1 MKVYLI
7 VLAFVMLIIPATIS
21 YAASSAKT
29 LGDLKKELSNLKSQK
44 TSILLKKKS
53 ELLSKIAELTE
64 KLSIVENYLSKN
76 TKILSAPVLVKTI
89 PEVTVA
95 YMKVTLESYDCLFD
109 LMPKMGSLMEKAFCK
124 CALPEYCF
132 TNYLEPCYKDENICV
147 EICEAVTEKKK
158 ETGGLRFKKMPE
170 VQAACIFH
178 KGSYRFFP
186 ESYEILLKYI
196 EENGYKISGEI
207 RESYID
213 GVWNKDDESQWLSEI
228 QIPVEKI

>member
-1 MKVYLI
+1 
-7 VLAFVMLIIPATIS
+7 
-21 YAASSAKT
+21 
-29 LGDLKKELSNLKSQK
+29 
-44 TSILLKKKS
+44 
-53 ELLSKIAELTE
+53 
-64 KLSIVENYLSKN
+64 
-76 TKILSAPVLVKTI
+76 
-89 PEVTVA
+89 
-95 YMKVTLESYDCLFD
+95 MKVTLESYDCLFD

-147 EICEAVTEKKK
+147 EICEAVTEMKK
-158 ETGGLRFKKMPE
+158 ETDGLKFKKMPE